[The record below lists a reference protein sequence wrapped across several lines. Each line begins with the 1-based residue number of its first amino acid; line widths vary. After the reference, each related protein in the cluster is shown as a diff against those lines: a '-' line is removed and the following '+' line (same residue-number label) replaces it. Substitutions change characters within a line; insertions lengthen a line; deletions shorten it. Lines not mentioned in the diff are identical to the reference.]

1 MKKNKLLKE
10 ELRNYHPDN
19 RCCILTALKVSF
31 RLYGNLHLKNK
42 KYILEFKK
50 NKLALMRRIVRL
62 FKIVFKTDYKKEI
75 SYDENKYWVNIEVN
89 KDILAELD
97 IYSSEDE
104 FLPEIKLE
112 NFCCKKSFV
121 KELIL
126 YKGYL
131 FDFKD
136 SYQLEIRADNPF
148 QKKLSKILNGFN
160 IKDYEYNDRIF
171 IKGFKNLKKLFFLLG
186 LKDVLKSLIEFSS
199 YRKDK
204 DKSIRLTNYSMANL
218 TRQVNSFEKYKK
230 IIEKIDRKRGIDNLP
245 EKLEEIAYV
254 RLKNPDASYAELGER
269 LENPITKGGVQ
280 KRLKKLE
287 DIYEEIGG

>member
-1 MKKNKLLKE
+1 MKKNNLLKE
-10 ELRNYHPDN
+10 ELKNYHPEN
-19 RCCILTALKVSF
+19 RCCILTALKISF
-31 RLYGNLHLKNK
+31 RLYGNLHLKDK

-50 NKLALMRRIVRL
+50 NNLALLRRILSL
-62 FKIVFKTDYKKEI
+62 FKIAFKTDYEKEI
-75 SYDENKYWVNIEVN
+75 SFDENKYWVNIVVN
-89 KDILAELD
+89 KDILSELD
-97 IYSSEDE
+97 IYSTDDE

-112 NFCCKKSFV
+112 NFCCKKSFI
-121 KELIL
+121 KEVIL

-148 QKKLSKILNGFN
+148 QKKLSQILNGFN

-204 DKSIRLTNYSMANL
+204 NKSIRLTNYSMANL

-245 EKLEEIAYV
+245 EKLEEIAYI
-254 RLKNPDASYAELGER
+254 RLKNPDASYAELGQK
-269 LENPITKGGVQ
+269 LESPITKGGVQ
-280 KRLKKLE
+280 KRLQKLE
-287 DIYEEIGG
+287 EIYEEIGG